1 MTRTTSPFERTAL
14 LKNAIGDCVLTD
26 KEDCFKAS
34 YDGMRLSFM
43 PEAVVKVTE
52 EWQVGETLTLA
63 NKFKI
68 PVTVR
73 GTGSTLTGSA
83 TPICGGWVID
93 LSNLTSIEID
103 PINSMA
109 YVGAGAITGKIQ
121 AEAEKMGLFYPP
133 DPASLKFC
141 TIGGNIACNA
151 GGLRCVKYGVTRDYI
166 IALRGYLPTGEAV
179 SWGRPLKKFAAGY
192 NLRDLWI
199 GSEGTLGVV
208 THAVLKLVKKPSSRW
223 TCLAAFPN
231 EEDALKAAEELL
243 AMRVVPSA
251 LEFLDRLTVKGVEKE
266 TLEHMF
272 DNLPGRSLL
281 LIEVDGTSADVVDAE
296 DRIMNW
302 VRHRAEG
309 YLFAKTDQEAERLW
323 RIRRQCSKAM
333 FQHGDT
339 KLNEDVVV
347 PITRMHEL
355 VHFIQNIAE
364 ETHLKIPTFG
374 HAGDGNLHVNIM
386 YHKDNEDEVKRAA
399 DTLDRLMEKVVE
411 LGGAITGEH
420 GIGLAKSS
428 YLHLQYNEVEINTM
442 LKIKHALDPNGILNP
457 QKIFNNFHP
466 WEYNLIDVVLPWEK
480 QEGKS

>member
-1 MTRTTSPFERTAL
+1 
-14 LKNAIGDCVLTD
+14 
-26 KEDCFKAS
+26 
-34 YDGMRLSFM
+34 
-43 PEAVVKVTE
+43 
-52 EWQVGETLTLA
+52 
-63 NKFKI
+63 
-68 PVTVR
+68 
-73 GTGSTLTGSA
+73 
-83 TPICGGWVID
+83 
-93 LSNLTSIEID
+93 
-103 PINSMA
+103 
-109 YVGAGAITGKIQ
+109 
-121 AEAEKMGLFYPP
+121 
-133 DPASLKFC
+133 
-141 TIGGNIACNA
+141 
-151 GGLRCVKYGVTRDYI
+151 
-166 IALRGYLPTGEAV
+166 
-179 SWGRPLKKFAAGY
+179 
-192 NLRDLWI
+192 
-199 GSEGTLGVV
+199 
-208 THAVLKLVKKPSSRW
+208 
-223 TCLAAFPN
+223 
-231 EEDALKAAEELL
+231 
-243 AMRVVPSA
+243 
-251 LEFLDRLTVKGVEKE
+251 
-266 TLEHMF
+266 
-272 DNLPGRSLL
+272 